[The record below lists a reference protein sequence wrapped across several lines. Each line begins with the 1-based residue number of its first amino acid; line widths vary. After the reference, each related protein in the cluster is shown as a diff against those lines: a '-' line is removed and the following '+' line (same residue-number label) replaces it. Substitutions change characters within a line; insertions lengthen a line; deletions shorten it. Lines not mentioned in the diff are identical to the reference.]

1 MYLDIFIGQNVNIMQ
16 LLIQGALLGLGLTMD
31 ACAISMANGLQE
43 SRMSFKKMLFI
54 AFMYGLFQ
62 GMMPLIGYFFG
73 NLLYEN
79 LPFIKDYYLIPILS
93 LLILLFLGI
102 KMIIDGV
109 KQMKLFRTLKTD
121 SKEIIEK
128 DNIVLK
134 QLTFKAILLQA
145 IATSI
150 DALSSGLT
158 FSQFNI
164 LEALLLVLIIS
175 LITFSLCIVALF
187 IGKKFGDKLG
197 AKAILIGGII
207 LVVIGIEIFVTGIW
221 L

>member
-16 LLIQGALLGLGLTMD
+16 LLIKGALLGLGLTMD

-43 SRMSFKKMLFI
+43 SRMPFKKMLFI

-109 KQMKLFRTLKTD
+109 KQIKLSRTMKTD

-134 QLTFKAILLQA
+134 QLTFKVILLQA

-175 LITFSLCIVALF
+175 LITFSLCMVALF

>member
-1 MYLDIFIGQNVNIMQ
+1 MYLDIYIGQNVNIMQ

-43 SRMSFKKMLFI
+43 SRMPFKKMLFI

-109 KQMKLFRTLKTD
+109 KQIKLSRTLKTD

-134 QLTFKAILLQA
+134 QLTFKVILLQA

-175 LITFSLCIVALF
+175 LITFSLCMVALF

-197 AKAILIGGII
+197 AKAILFGGII